1 MMGNWQVE
9 TRRKWWITLRRSCR
23 IGVVALAVLLGVC
36 RSVQA
41 QIEITVPEPGGAG
54 LPIALSP
61 LAPQP
66 SSSAQGLGAAFSD
79 IVARDLDLSG
89 LFRVIDRAT
98 YLEGPDRVMEAEI
111 NFGHWSVLGA
121 LALMKGS
128 VWLEGEALTVE
139 ARLFDVA
146 QRRYL
151 GGKRYRGR
159 RADLRRMAHRF
170 ADHVM
175 LLLTGEEGPF
185 NSRIAFVSNRAGGR
199 AKEVYVT
206 DLTGAEV
213 ERLTH
218 ARSLILAP
226 HWNPGATDLFY
237 ISYKRGGPYPFRF
250 ELRSGKERQLSKT
263 IGYSGQWSPDG
274 KTIAVSGERNGNI
287 DLFLLSPQGRL
298 LRRLTTS
305 PGIDVSP
312 AWSPDGRRL
321 AFCSSRSGGPQIYML
336 DLASGKIRR
345 VTFSG
350 AYNTSPTWSPRG
362 GLIAYTSQSRGMR
375 VKIVDIASGR
385 ERTVAAGEDPSWS
398 PDGRYVVL
406 SAAGRLWIASQDGRS
421 VKQLTAG
428 GGDDTSPTWSAR
440 LQ

>member
-1 MMGNWQVE
+1 MMGNWQVY
-9 TRRKWWITLRRSCR
+9 TRRTRRTALGRTCR
-23 IGVVALAVLLGVC
+23 LGALALMVVLGVG
-36 RSVQA
+36 RPTWA

-61 LAPQP
+61 LAPQSP
-66 SSSAQGLGAAFSD
+66 GADQSLGVAFSD
-79 IVARDLDLSG
+79 IIARDLDLSG

-98 YLEGPDRVMEAEI
+98 YREGPDRVMEAEI

-128 VWLEGEALTVE
+128 VWLEGESLTVE

-213 ERLTH
+213 ERMTH
-218 ARSLILAP
+218 ARSFILAP
-226 HWNPGATDLFY
+226 HWHPGATELLY
-237 ISYKRGGPYPFRF
+237 ISYKRGGPYPFRL

-263 IGYSGQWSPDG
+263 IGYGGQWSPDG
-274 KTIAVSGERNGNI
+274 KTIAVSGERDGNI
-287 DLFLLSPQGRL
+287 DLFLLSPRGRVI
-298 LRRLTTS
+298 RRLTTN

-312 AWSPDGRRL
+312 AWSPDGRQL
-321 AFCSSRSGGPQIYML
+321 AFCSSRSGGPQIYVL
-336 DLASGKIRR
+336 DLASEKIRR

-350 AYNTSPTWSPRG
+350 AYNTSPTWSPKG

-375 VKIVDIASGR
+375 VKIVDVASGQ
-385 ERTVAAGEDPSWS
+385 ERIVAAGEEPSWS

-406 SAAGRLWIASQDGRS
+406 SADSRLWVASQDGRS
-421 VKQLTAG
+421 LKQLTGG